1 MILCVMLGERTNM
14 GLNRI
19 TIMGRLTANPS
30 IRMTASN
37 KAVASFTVAVDRDY
51 DREKTDF
58 FDVTVWEGKA
68 RFVEQHFT
76 KGQLIVV
83 SGRMERRT
91 YEDKHGDAKEKWEIK
106 AEELYFGGDK
116 KKDGE
121 TASPKRVDAST
132 FEDLPDD
139 FDAEL
144 PF

>member
-1 MILCVMLGERTNM
+1 M
-14 GLNRI
+14 LNRLI
-19 TIMGRLTANPS
+19 VMGRLTANPTV
-30 IRMTASN
+30 RMTASN

-58 FDVTVWEGKA
+58 FDVAAWEGKA
-68 RFVEQHFT
+68 RFVEQYFT

-91 YEDKHGDAKEKWEIK
+91 YEDRSGDAKEKWEIK

-116 KKDGE
+116 KKSENAE
-121 TASPKRVDAST
+121 TPYTGKPSRVDAST

-139 FDAEL
+139 NSEL